1 MAGKKD
7 RNDHTSVARC
17 FYEDALLGTEVLR
30 SLKTLGVT
38 SRTASVSTFLSSH
51 FDAQQ
56 LGRNPTVFRLRCPF
70 CFLLQQLMLLVVG
83 N

>member
-1 MAGKKD
+1 MAGRKD

-30 SLKTLGVT
+30 SLKTIGVT
-38 SRTASVSTFLSSH
+38 SRTASVSTFFSSH

-56 LGRNPTVFRLRCPF
+56 LGESHHYFR
-70 CFLLQQLMLLVVG
+70 CFRRML
-83 N
+83 